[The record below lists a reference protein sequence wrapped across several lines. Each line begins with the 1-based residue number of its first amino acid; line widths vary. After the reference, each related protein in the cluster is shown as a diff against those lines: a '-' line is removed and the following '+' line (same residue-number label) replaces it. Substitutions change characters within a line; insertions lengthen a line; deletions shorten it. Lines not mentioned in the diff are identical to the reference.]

1 MHFIAMGVDMKTAF
15 ALVVALGLTAGMS
28 AVSAQEHS
36 DAKKYDKG
44 SMVTLQ
50 GCVTAAEKKDT
61 WVLTNVREWPIGN
74 SDMGKYGR
82 RYYWI
87 DKNAKDFRAHGG
99 HTVQIVGKI
108 TDVQKSEIEV
118 KTGDSDNGMTVE
130 IEGPGKDVRT
140 TPENAGATVG
150 AITGKDIPI
159 TLLKLKVDDI
169 KMVAANCNQ

>member
-1 MHFIAMGVDMKTAF
+1 MKTAF

-50 GCVTAAEKKDT
+50 GCVSAAEKKGT
-61 WVLTNVREWPIGN
+61 WVLTNVHEWPMAN

-87 DKNAKDFRAHGG
+87 DKKADEFRNHGG

-108 TDVQKSEIEV
+108 TDVEKSEI
-118 KTGDSDNGMTVE
+118 DIHHDDDNGMTVE

-140 TPENAGATVG
+140 TPENAHVG
-150 AITGKDIPI
+150 ALTGKDIPI

-169 KMVAANCNQ
+169 KMVAANCNPM